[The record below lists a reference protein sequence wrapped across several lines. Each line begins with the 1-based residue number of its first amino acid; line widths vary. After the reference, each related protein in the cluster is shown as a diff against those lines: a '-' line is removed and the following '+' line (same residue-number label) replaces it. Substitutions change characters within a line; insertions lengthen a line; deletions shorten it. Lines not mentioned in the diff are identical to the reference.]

1 MKRLIMMALLINVWL
16 FSAAREFNNADDFI
30 NYYSS
35 NIGSL
40 DPIEGVYE
48 LFTWVDTAWGKSDIF
63 PQGHYYIHKD
73 EITGKIKVVNFV
85 NGIRYLL
92 LIGEKI
98 SGSNLY
104 KLSRNNAAGDYTF
117 KISDEGFIYS
127 INLQAVGE
135 SKEYMV
141 GNYSFNKI
149 YPTAEDLRGVN
160 NAGNTPISKQWSG
173 TGFAI
178 GKKYIVTN
186 YHVVENASSI
196 KISGINGSFY
206 TDYEAKVIATDR
218 SNDLAL
224 VQITDSRCPTVS
236 NLPYG
241 IKTQQANVGESVFV
255 LGYPLTST
263 MGEEIKLTTG
273 VVSSRSGFQGDV
285 SLYQISA
292 PIQPGNSGGPLFDN
306 EGNIIGIVCAKHND
320 AENVGYAI
328 KASYLQNLVE
338 SAFSVPFKLP
348 STNQIST
355 LPLSAKIQKVE
366 NYIYQIKCEN

>member
-1 MKRLIMMALLINVWL
+1 MNLGGIWYII
-16 FSAAREFNNADDFI
+16 RETPNNFLC
-30 NYYSS
+30 
-35 NIGSL
+35 G
-40 DPIEGVYE
+40 
-48 LFTWVDTAWGKSDIF
+48 TWVRDGNFFNPIFIIERLGDTNLYNIDYIEDIKDGEVVVSMRGKLSNDI
-63 PQGHYYIHKD
+63 I
-73 EITGKIKVVNFV
+73 
-85 NGIRYLL
+85 NGFSTYTIGPKERWWVRFDKKYPAKEDYLL
-92 LIGEKI
+92 A
-98 SGSNLY
+98 SG
-104 KLSRNNAAGDYTF
+104 T
-117 KISDEGFIYS
+117 E
-127 INLQAVGE
+127 
-135 SKEYMV
+135 
-141 GNYSFNKI
+141 NKALN
-149 YPTAEDLRGVN
+149 P
-160 NAGNTPISKQWSG
+160 KQWGG
-173 TGFAI
+173 TGFSL
-178 GKKYIVTN
+178 GKRYVVTN
-186 YHVVENASSI
+186 YHVIENASSI
-196 KISGINGSFY
+196 KITGVNGSFY

-224 VQITDSRCPTVS
+224 LQITDLRCPS
-236 NLPYG
+236 INSLPYK

-366 NYIYQIKCEN
+366 NYIYQIKCENSHC